1 MRTGLVRLFSEIVK
15 PGPTVPVSFGSAF
28 GDAPPVAD
36 SASATAAETDSQ
48 PTVNDPFIEV
58 KCGSQTKV

>member
-1 MRTGLVRLFSEIVK
+1 MSEQY
-15 PGPTVPVSFGSAF
+15 
-28 GDAPPVAD
+28 
-36 SASATAAETDSQ
+36 ATAAETDSQ